1 MERIRA
7 WFVVALLVLAA
18 TPALLAQLPT
28 AAILGVVKDTSGAV
42 VPGATLT
49 ARNTET
55 GQTRTAVSAADGS
68 YRFAALPVGAY
79 EIRVEHAGFQ
89 EAVRSGLTLTV
100 GQEAVVNF
108 SLAVGAVTSTV
119 EVTAEAPL
127 VNTTSGSLGSLV
139 SEQSVAD
146 LPLNGRNYID
156 LTFLQPGISKNQNM
170 TSGGTFVGSWFSSNG
185 APLRSN
191 TYMLDG
197 AVMGNFLGGSAS
209 SIANTTLGIE
219 GIREWRVV
227 TNTFSAEY
235 GLTMGSQMAIVT
247 KSGTNSFHGSVFEY
261 LRNSALDA
269 RSFANQT
276 QIGPQSPLRRNN
288 FGVSVGG
295 PVKKERVFFFGT
307 YEGLRERRGISQI
320 ANVIPDECRQEPLAT
335 GCRSDGQT
343 TIAGVVKPVIAL
355 IPRPNLPSTTPGNP
369 PDRFGYTFTQPTT
382 EDYGQGRIDMT
393 ISASDTLFGRYTHD
407 ETRQVKPLL
416 FPGFVTDRF
425 SKNQYITVSESHV
438 FGASLVNTF
447 RFSFSNTKIQLTSPT
462 DLVGP
467 EFIEGKGIGVWNF
480 AIGEFGVRFSTPLN
494 QNQKLYTWSD
504 DLFYTRGAHSLKF
517 GTLINHY
524 DPFSTLGAGSTGQA
538 IFGPISNF
546 LAGTPVV
553 SVARAPDS
561 ILDSEY
567 HYNTLGFYVQDDVRV
582 RSNFT
587 LNLGLRYEFFT
598 NVYEINGH
606 GGAVRDPLHDAF
618 PTCADP
624 ACLQGADDPEKL
636 FENPSLHNFSP
647 RVGFAWDVRGN
658 GKTAV
663 RAGAA
668 ILYDVATFNTAILSL
683 PWPYSSIVRVPG
695 GPLTLP
701 LQFPPADSPNAKGG
715 ATGVDFH
722 VKQPY
727 STQYNLSVEQEL
739 PWNLA
744 MTASYVGSRGIH
756 IYRRVDPNPAV
767 PAGTPGVDTSGNP
780 VCIDTG
786 TPPNPV
792 TGPKCWT
799 GHESRLN
806 PAWSYGNQLTGQS
819 QSWYNAFEFQLR
831 RRMSRGLQFQTS
843 YTFSKSIDLGQ
854 GIIDAENTTSH
865 FLAADEFNRQYDR
878 GVSQFDLTHN
888 FAFNAIYRLPDLSAS
903 GRGLGKLLNG
913 WWLSGIVRAISGFPF
928 TPALG
933 GNRSLSQVGNSEIG
947 LDRPDLVPGVDVGS
961 LTSGV
966 SRGCNEVAAGTPV
979 GTPDLWF
986 DPCAFTDPALGFLG
1000 NAGRNILRGP
1010 GLTNVD
1016 FTVAKDTALGFLGE
1030 AGRLEFR
1037 AEFFNILNH
1046 PNFATPEIGLADS
1059 PREAL
1064 VFGGSTKAAS
1074 ETRLTT
1080 VGNLNG
1086 RTATGSREIQLSLKL
1101 LF

>member
-1 MERIRA
+1 MVMERMKA
-7 WFVVALLVLAA
+7 CLVVALLVLAA
-18 TPALLAQLPT
+18 TPALLAQLPI

-55 GQTRTAVSAADGS
+55 GLTRSAVSGGDGS
-68 YRFAALPVGAY
+68 YRFAALPVGSY
-79 EIRVEHAGFQ
+79 EIRVEQPGFQ
-89 EAVRSGLTLTV
+89 TAVRSGLTLNV

-108 SLAVGAVTSTV
+108 SLELGAVTARV

-139 SEQSVAD
+139 SEESVAD

-170 TSGGTFVGSWFSSNG
+170 TSGGTFAGSWFSSNG
-185 APLRSN
+185 APVRSN

-209 SIANTTLGIE
+209 SIANTTLGID

-235 GLTMGSQMAIVT
+235 GLTMGSQMSIVT
-247 KSGTNSFHGSVFEY
+247 KSGTNTFHGSLFEY
-261 LRNSALDA
+261 LRNSAVDA

-276 QIGPQSPLRRNN
+276 QTGPQAPLRRNN

-320 ANVIPDECRQEPLAT
+320 APVISDECRQEPLAT
-335 GCRSDGQT
+335 GCRSDGVT
-343 TIAGVVKPVIAL
+343 TIADVVEPVIAL
-355 IPRPNLPSTTPGNP
+355 IPRPNLPSTPGNP
-369 PDRFGYTFTQPTT
+369 LGQFAYVFTQPTT
-382 EDYGQGRIDMT
+382 EDYGQGRIDVT

-407 ETRQVKPLL
+407 ETQQVKPLL

-425 SKNQYITVSESHV
+425 SKNQYITVSETHV
-438 FGASLVNTF
+438 FSPTLVNTI

-467 EFIEGKGIGVWNF
+467 EFIAGKGLGVWRIP
-480 AIGEFGVRFSTPLN
+480 IGEFGPRFSTPLN
-494 QNQKLYTWSD
+494 QNQKVFAWSD
-504 DLFYTRGAHSLKF
+504 DVFYTRGAHSLKF
-517 GTLINHY
+517 GTLINHFQ
-524 DPFSTLGAGSTGQA
+524 PFSTLGAASVGLG
-538 IFGPISNF
+538 IFPTLTHF
-546 LAGTPVV
+546 LRGTPVAAA
-553 SVARAPDS
+553 ARAPDS
-561 ILDSEY
+561 ILDAQY

-582 RSNFT
+582 GSNFT
-587 LNLGLRYEFFT
+587 LNLGLRYEILT
-598 NVYEINGH
+598 NVSEVNGY
-606 GGAVRDPLHDAF
+606 GGAVRNPQVDAL

-624 ACLQGADDPEKL
+624 SCLQGANDPEKL

-668 ILYDVATFNTAILSL
+668 ILYDIATFNSAILSL
-683 PWPYSSIVRVPG
+683 PWPYSSVVRVPG

-701 LQFPPADSPNAKGG
+701 LTFPPANSPNAKGG
-715 ATGVDFH
+715 AGGVDFH

-744 MTASYVGSRGIH
+744 MTASYVGFRGIH
-756 IYRRVDPNPAV
+756 LYQRVEPNPAV
-767 PAGTPGVDTSGNP
+767 PAGTPGVDTSGNR
-780 VCIDTG
+780 VCLDTG
-786 TPPNPV
+786 TPPNPF

-799 GHESRLN
+799 GTESRIN
-806 PAWSYGNQLTGQS
+806 PAWVNGSQLTAKS

-831 RRMSRGLQFQTS
+831 RRMSNGLQFQTS

-865 FLAADEFNRQYDR
+865 FFNADQFNEQYNR
-878 GVSQFDLTHN
+878 GVSQFNLPHN
-888 FAFNAIYRLPDLSAS
+888 FAFNAIYRLPELSSS
-903 GRGLGKLLNG
+903 GQGVGKLLNG
-913 WWLSGIVRAISGFPF
+913 WWLSGIVRATSGFPF
-928 TPALG
+928 TPALRD
-933 GNRSLSQVGNSEIG
+933 NRSRSQVGNNEIG

-966 SRGCNEVAAGTPV
+966 SRGCDFIPAGTPV
-979 GTPDLWF
+979 GTPNLWF
-986 DPCAFTDPALGFLG
+986 DPCAFTLPPAGFLG

-1010 GLTNVD
+1010 RLGNLD
-1016 FTVAKDTALGFLGE
+1016 FTIAKNTALGFLGE
-1030 AGRLEFR
+1030 SGRMEFR

-1059 PREAL
+1059 PQEAL
-1064 VFGGSTKAAS
+1064 VFAG

-1086 RTATGSREIQLSLKL
+1086 RTATGSRELQFALKL